1 MVIDT
6 VLYDRLKISATATD
20 VEIKKA
26 YNKLSKEYHPD
37 KHVNSSPDIKEQN
50 TIKFQDINQA
60 KEILL
65 DPEKKAEYDRYGM
78 NMFSNGMNQGQSS
91 ADPFSDFGNIFGQGF
106 PFSMGG
112 MGRKQT
118 NVEDIV
124 EQISVTL
131 EQLYNEET
139 VNIFYKQKIDCTKCN
154 GIGSNNGNKT
164 TCNNCNGQGMQVNQ
178 VCMGPIIQR
187 IVSECHTCN
196 GSGKVIDENNKCEL
210 CKGNCYIIQEKSFSI
225 SLKAGLSDGNKI
237 NLQHKGHHLQNI
249 KSNLIIVINVKPHKL
264 FKRIDNNL
272 FVDIDLKLYQ
282 ALFGFNKVITHLDGR
297 KLHISS
303 SSKTDVNTIRKIANE
318 GIMSLQTGQKGDLY
332 IRFTMKLPNFTEYP
346 PETTS
351 QLKKIFQSFHKEE
364 VKNETDILQLSG
376 LTKTIMNDCNQ
387 HVTNQVLDLLKN
399 QTNTENRNKSHEQEG
414 TQQCV
419 QQ

>member
-6 VLYDRLKISATATD
+6 VLYDRLKISANATD

-91 ADPFSDFGNIFGQGF
+91 ADPFSDFGNMFGQGF

-112 MGRKQT
+112 MGRKQN

-124 EQISVTL
+124 EHISVTL

-139 VNIFYKQKIDCTKCN
+139 VNITYKQKIDCTKCN
-154 GIGSNNGNKT
+154 GVGSKNGNKT

-178 VCMGPIIQR
+178 VRMGPMIQR
-187 IVSECHTCN
+187 IVCECQSCN

-210 CKGNCYIIQEKSFSI
+210 CKGNCYITQEKTFSI
-225 SLKAGLSDGNKI
+225 SLKAGISDGNQI
-237 NLQHKGHHLQNI
+237 NVQHKGHHLQNI
-249 KSNLIIVINVKPHKL
+249 KSNLIIVINVKCHKQ

-272 FVDIDLKLYQ
+272 FIDIDLKLYQ

-297 KLHISS
+297 QLHISS

-318 GIMSLQTGQKGDLY
+318 GTVSLQTGQKGDLY

-364 VKNETDILQLSG
+364 VKIETDILQLSG

-387 HVTNQVLDLLKN
+387 HVTNQVLDLIKN
-399 QTNTENRNKSHEQEG
+399 QTNTENRNKSHEQES